1 MNCIVNRSFSDEYE
15 EMKKKNLISPPH
27 KPPPK
32 HLARKTL
39 LSYGNSRNPKICVP
53 KLSARHKKEYRKSDE
68 ENAECS
74 EVQNV
79 NKSESKTE
87 FKLPAYASGTNS
99 IDNASNRCD
108 LENSISTKLAVT
120 ETVNLTRDADNPSE
134 LLLETARN
142 DPLLNILTKAGKT
155 LKNENDILAAAESGN
170 IQGVMTILV
179 KGVHPDSCTGLN
191 GYRPLHYAVSRGHIN
206 IAERL
211 LFFGA
216 TIDVATDDG
225 ETPLMLAS
233 HKGYHNI
240 VEMLLDKGASAD
252 ARNNFGETPL
262 FYASRRGF
270 PTVVRLLLER
280 GADSTIESK
289 FKDVAQDDCLD
300 KRTRCAFDDVKTVK
314 PTNGGPAKCLVG
326 RLLLRVMSF
335 LDTKSLCR
343 SAQVNGQWHGKASQ
357 KDLWEALGIS
367 RWEIAM
373 RQNIPD
379 ASSGFVMAPFL
390 SGYRPSSS
398 RSNKS
403 NDSDSR
409 SNSRPSSSQ
418 GALQFGPISCSGHNA
433 ALSGDSI
440 KDKIAKMPMRAVPGF
455 STDFLDDEE

>member
-1 MNCIVNRSFSDEYE
+1 
-15 EMKKKNLISPPH
+15 MKKKNLVSPPH
-27 KPPPK
+27 NPPPR

-39 LSYGNSRNPKICVP
+39 LSYGNSRNPKSSVA
-53 KLSARHKKEYRKSDE
+53 KLSFHRKKICRKSDE
-68 ENAECS
+68 ENADCFV
-74 EVQNV
+74 VQND
-79 NKSESKTE
+79 NKNESKAEVKMHADCVNMKSVEDT
-87 FKLPAYASGTNS
+87 PRS
-99 IDNASNRCD
+99 CD
-108 LENSISTKLAVT
+108 LEIGISAKLAIT
-120 ETVNLTRDADNPSE
+120 KTANLQHNTDDPSE
-134 LLLETARN
+134 LLLETARA

-206 IAERL
+206 VAERL

-216 TIDVATDDG
+216 AIDVATDDG

-240 VEMLLDKGASAD
+240 VEMLLDKGASMD
-252 ARNNFGETPL
+252 SRNNFGETPL

-289 FKDVAQDDCLD
+289 FKDLAQDDCRD
-300 KRTRCAFDDVKTVK
+300 KRTRYAFDDVKTVK
-314 PTNGGPAKCLVG
+314 PTSGGPAKCLVG
-326 RLLLRVMSF
+326 RLLLKVMSF
-335 LDTKSLCR
+335 LDTRSLCR
-343 SAQVNGQWHGKASQ
+343 AAQVNGQWHGKAGQ
-357 KDLWEALGIS
+357 KNLWEALGIS

-373 RQNIPD
+373 RQSIPE
-379 ASSGFVMAPFL
+379 ASSGFAMAPFL

-403 NDSDSR
+403 NDSYSR

-418 GALQFGPISCSGHNA
+418 GALQFGMISGIDHDTAASGN
-433 ALSGDSI
+433 SM
-440 KDKIAKMPMRAVPGF
+440 KKEVAKVPMRAVPGF
-455 STDFLDDEE
+455 SADFLDDEK

>member
-1 MNCIVNRSFSDEYE
+1 
-15 EMKKKNLISPPH
+15 MKKKNLVSPPH
-27 KPPPK
+27 NPPPR

-39 LSYGNSRNPKICVP
+39 LSYGNSRKPKSSVA
-53 KLSARHKKEYRKSDE
+53 KLGVNHKKLCKNSDE
-68 ENAECS
+68 ENADS
-74 EVQNV
+74 FVVQNDKK
-79 NKSESKTE
+79 NESKAE
-87 FKLPAYASGTNS
+87 VKMSADSVNIKSVKGTSRTCN
-99 IDNASNRCD
+99 
-108 LENSISTKLAVT
+108 LEIGISTKLAIT
-120 ETVNLTRDADNPSE
+120 KTADIKHNTDNPSE
-134 LLLETARN
+134 LLLETARA

-191 GYRPLHYAVSRGHIN
+191 GYRPIHYAVSRGHIN
-206 IAERL
+206 VAERL

-216 TIDVATDDG
+216 AIDVATDDG

-240 VEMLLDKGASAD
+240 VEMLLDKGASMD
-252 ARNNFGETPL
+252 SRNNFGETPL

-289 FKDVAQDDCLD
+289 FKDLAQDDCLD
-300 KRTRCAFDDVKTVK
+300 QRTRCAFDDVKTVR
-314 PTNGGPAKCLVG
+314 PTNVGPAKCLVG
-326 RLLLRVMSF
+326 RLLLKVMSF

-343 SAQVNGQWHGKASQ
+343 AAQVNGQWHGKASQ

-373 RQNIPD
+373 RQSMPE
-379 ASSGFVMAPFL
+379 ASSGFAMAPFL

-403 NDSDSR
+403 NDSHSR

-418 GALQFGPISCSGHNA
+418 GALPFGSISGIDHNA
-433 ALSGDSI
+433 DSSENVM
-440 KDKIAKMPMRAVPGF
+440 KEEVAKVPMRAIPGF
-455 STDFLDDEE
+455 SADFLDDEK